1 MSLVKRLNTKPG
13 INPFDEV
20 DWDTRTATITNE
32 KGDTVFEQ
40 KDVEVPLSWSE
51 IATNVVA
58 SKYFAGKIGTND
70 RETSIKQLIGRV
82 AKTISDWGVK
92 DGYFDSLED
101 RNIFEGELTHLLLH
115 QKAAF
120 NSPVWFNVGVNEKP
134 QCSACFINSVEDT
147 MESILDLVKT
157 EGMLFKFGSGTGT
170 NLSTL
175 RSSKEY
181 LSHSNGKSSGPVSF
195 MKGFDSFAGV
205 IKSGGKTRRA
215 AKMVILNDNHPDIE
229 DFIICKSKEEEKAYA
244 LIKQG
249 YDPSIDGEAY
259 SSVYF
264 QNANHSVRLSNNFMR
279 AVENDDIW
287 YTLEVT
293 TGNVSKT
300 VNARDLF
307 TQIIDSS
314 WKCGDPGI
322 QFDDTINNWHTCPN
336 TSRINASN
344 PCCFVGDTKVLT
356 TEGRIPIDILEQ
368 MSKNGKTL
376 PMAVT
381 YDPDTRLPTIRNIKK
396 AWKTG
401 ETSKLVTII
410 TERGL
415 VLNCTP
421 EHIFYL
427 RNGKAV
433 KAKNLKNGQR
443 LSKVGISKNKN
454 RSDRLQLSYRPT
466 VEHPRGFVLY
476 SRWLWSQAFGPIPY
490 GMEIHHRNGDPTDDR
505 LSNMEIIHSKEHRS
519 IHSSGNSNN
528 MFLDTPDNVLVHIW
542 EEIENCRPGFGA
554 TVYRWNKYIDD
565 NKLNGIVAK
574 ANPVRG
580 IRGMS
585 WEEFSKWIDSK
596 RSLVNDKVKFVEEI
610 DVEPT
615 PVYDLEVEGVH
626 RFAVSSDDIPHG
638 VIVSNSEYMFLDDSA
653 CNLSSLNLIKFKLRD
668 GEFDIDWFAHAVS
681 VMIIAMDIIV
691 GNSSYPTEKIAKN
704 SHDFRPLGLGYA
716 NLGALLM
723 SIGLPYDSERGR
735 SYAGAITA
743 LMTGYAYKTSAI
755 IAEKMGA
762 FSGYK
767 KNRDPMLDVVKK
779 HKLHLDK
786 SILDTSIIY
795 HDSNI
800 AYKTALS
807 IGNKH
812 GFRNS
817 QVTVLAPTGTIAF
830 MMDCDTTGV
839 EPDIALVKY
848 KKLVG
853 GGLIKMVNSTL
864 TKTLESLEY
873 DDKYIVTILNYVEHN
888 ETIEGAPGLSEN
900 HLPVFDCA
908 FKPENGER
916 SISPMGHIK
925 MMEAVQP
932 FISGA
937 ISKTINMP
945 NDATP
950 DDIEQIYMKAWKK
963 GLKSI
968 SIYRDG
974 CKQTQPLS
982 TSLKNEVDQTSIR
995 KRLPDERK
1003 SITHKFSIAE
1013 HEGYITVG
1021 MYENGDPGE
1030 MFIIMSKEGS
1040 TISGIM
1046 DSFATSVS
1054 IALQHGVPISVL
1066 IGKLK
1071 HTRFEPSGF
1080 TKNSNIPIASSIMDY
1095 IARWLEMKF
1104 LSSDKE
1110 DNNKSDA
1117 PICSEC
1123 GDIMVRNGT
1132 CHRCLNC
1139 GLTSGCS

>member
-1 MSLVKRLNTKPG
+1 MSLVKRRNTKAG
-13 INPFDEV
+13 ISPFDKV

-32 KGDTVFEQ
+32 KGETVFEQ
-40 KDVEVPLSWSE
+40 KDVETPLSWSQMS
-51 IATNVVA
+51 TNVVA
-58 SKYFAGKIGTND
+58 SKYFSGKIGTND

-82 AKTISDWGVK
+82 SKTISDWGIK

-101 RNIFEGELTHLLLH
+101 RNTFDDELTYLLLH

-120 NSPVWFNVGVNEKP
+120 NSPVWFNVGVNENP

-181 LSHSNGKSSGPVSF
+181 LSNSNGKSSGPVSF

-229 DFIICKSKEEEKAYA
+229 DFIICKSKEEEKAYS

-259 SSVYF
+259 SSIYF
-264 QNANHSVRLSNNFMR
+264 QNANHSVRLSNDFMR

-336 TSRINASN
+336 TSKINASN
-344 PCCFVGDTKVLT
+344 PC
-356 TEGRIPIDILEQ
+356 
-368 MSKNGKTL
+368 
-376 PMAVT
+376 
-381 YDPDTRLPTIRNIKK
+381 
-396 AWKTG
+396 
-401 ETSKLVTII
+401 
-410 TERGL
+410 
-415 VLNCTP
+415 
-421 EHIFYL
+421 
-427 RNGKAV
+427 
-433 KAKNLKNGQR
+433 
-443 LSKVGISKNKN
+443 
-454 RSDRLQLSYRPT
+454 
-466 VEHPRGFVLY
+466 
-476 SRWLWSQAFGPIPY
+476 
-490 GMEIHHRNGDPTDDR
+490 
-505 LSNMEIIHSKEHRS
+505 
-519 IHSSGNSNN
+519 
-528 MFLDTPDNVLVHIW
+528 
-542 EEIENCRPGFGA
+542 
-554 TVYRWNKYIDD
+554 
-565 NKLNGIVAK
+565 
-574 ANPVRG
+574 
-580 IRGMS
+580 
-585 WEEFSKWIDSK
+585 
-596 RSLVNDKVKFVEEI
+596 
-610 DVEPT
+610 
-615 PVYDLEVEGVH
+615 
-626 RFAVSSDDIPHG
+626 
-638 VIVSNSEYMFLDDSA
+638 SEYMFLDDSA
-653 CNLSSLNLIKFKLRD
+653 CNLSSLNLMKFKLSD
-668 GEFDIDWFAHAVS
+668 GEFDIDGFAHAVS

-691 GNSSYPTEKIAKN
+691 GNSSYPTKKIAEN
-704 SHDFRPLGLGYA
+704 SHNFRPLGLGYA

-735 SYAGAITA
+735 EYASDITA

-755 IAEKMGA
+755 IAEKIGA
-762 FSGYK
+762 FAGYE
-767 KNRDPMLDVVKK
+767 KNIDPMMNVVKM
-779 HKLHLDK
+779 HKLHLR
-786 SILDTSIIY
+786 TG
-795 HDSNI
+795 
-800 AYKTALS
+800 ALVPS
-807 IGNKH
+807 RMCKISHFVYSDALKISNKH

-839 EPDIALVKY
+839 EPDISLVKY

-864 TKTLESLEY
+864 TESLKVLGY
-873 DDKYIVTILNYVEHN
+873 DKKGIESILNYVEHN

-945 NDATP
+945 NDAT
-950 DDIEQIYMKAWKK
+950 IEDVKHIYIEAWKK

-1021 MYENGDPGE
+1021 MYENGAPGE

-1080 TKNSNIPIASSIMDY
+1080 TKNQDLPITSSIMDY
-1095 IARWLEMKF
+1095 IARWLEIKF

-1110 DNNKSDA
+1110 KNNKSDA

-1139 GLTSGCS
+1139 GSTSGCS